1 MEATLLDCECRSE
14 VVASK
19 VSNLG
24 LSPPLGGRMIMTVNG
39 VINLLKP
46 RPFRGILK
54 VQIRMQRIFDNA
66 CEYRFRAYSSKTTA
80 GERGC

>member
-1 MEATLLDCECRSE
+1 
-14 VVASK
+14 
-19 VSNLG
+19 
-24 LSPPLGGRMIMTVNG
+24 MTVNG

-66 CEYRFRAYSSKTTA
+66 CEGLQVQSVLIKDHS
-80 GERGC
+80 GRGC

>member
-66 CEYRFRAYSSKTTA
+66 CEGLQVQSVLIKDHS
-80 GERGC
+80 GRGC